1 MENRLFGR
9 GDAGSTLATEAY
21 GRLRAD
27 VLSGAIAPGARL
39 LIRDQCLRLG
49 IGLSPMREALNR
61 LAAQG
66 FVVQSDQR
74 GFTAAPLDLLDLS
87 DLTLARAAVNEAAL
101 RDAITYGAESWEETL
116 LLAHHRLGRVPRGP
130 GETSP
135 DWEERHKAFHDA
147 LLSGCRSGRLRLYCE
162 QLFVMCDRYR
172 RVSRI
177 AAGPRDVAAEHTAIM
192 QAALA
197 RDADRAVALL
207 EEHVQRT
214 EALVRAALGGAVE
227 PEGDVITT

>member
-1 MENRLFGR
+1 MENRLSDR
-9 GDAGSTLATEAY
+9 ADAGFTLATEAY

-27 VLSGAIAPGARL
+27 ILSGAIAPGARL
-39 LIRDQCLRLG
+39 LIRDLCLRLG

-66 FVVQSDQR
+66 FVAQSDQR
-74 GFTAAPLDLLDLS
+74 GFTSAPLDLADLT

-101 RDAITYGAESWEETL
+101 RDAIAHGTEIWEETL
-116 LLAHHRLGRVPRGP
+116 LLAHHRLARVPRGP

-162 QLFVMCDRYR
+162 QLFIMCDRYR

-177 AAGPRDVAAEHTAIM
+177 AAGPRDVAAEHAAIM

-197 RDADRAVALL
+197 RDADNAVSLL

-214 EALVRAALGGAVE
+214 EALVRAALGETLE
-227 PEGDVITT
+227 PRDDVITT